1 MTNGSNEIRYSLNTK
16 SGNNVKIMN
25 IHKSK
30 GLEFSLCYFVGLHN
44 KFTIKDINDKVL
56 FSSKYGIILP
66 YMNEE
71 LEQVEI
77 KVSYLEAQ
85 VAELNE
91 VVIEQQKNI
100 DAMNIKLLQV
110 TKKLEELIEEV
121 GSPSRPNRKPPHY

>member
-1 MTNGSNEIRYSLNTK
+1 
-16 SGNNVKIMN
+16 
-25 IHKSK
+25 
-30 GLEFSLCYFVGLHN
+30 
-44 KFTIKDINDKVL
+44 
-56 FSSKYGIILP
+56 
-66 YMNEE
+66 MNEE

-110 TKKLEELIEEV
+110 TKKLEEYLDDCDEDESNI
-121 GSPSRPNRKPPHY
+121 NCI

>member
-1 MTNGSNEIRYSLNTK
+1 
-16 SGNNVKIMN
+16 
-25 IHKSK
+25 
-30 GLEFSLCYFVGLHN
+30 
-44 KFTIKDINDKVL
+44 
-56 FSSKYGIILP
+56 
-66 YMNEE
+66 MNEE

-121 GSPSRPNRKPPHY
+121 GSPARPNRKPPHY

>member
-1 MTNGSNEIRYSLNTK
+1 
-16 SGNNVKIMN
+16 
-25 IHKSK
+25 
-30 GLEFSLCYFVGLHN
+30 
-44 KFTIKDINDKVL
+44 
-56 FSSKYGIILP
+56 
-66 YMNEE
+66 MNEE

-85 VAELNE
+85 VAELND

>member
-1 MTNGSNEIRYSLNTK
+1 MY
-16 SGNNVKIMN
+16 
-25 IHKSK
+25 
-30 GLEFSLCYFVGLHN
+30 
-44 KFTIKDINDKVL
+44 KVCCIIVEVVLKL
-56 FSSKYGIILP
+56 F

-85 VAELNE
+85 VAELND

-100 DAMNIKLLQV
+100 DALNIKLLQV

>member
-1 MTNGSNEIRYSLNTK
+1 M
-16 SGNNVKIMN
+16 
-25 IHKSK
+25 
-30 GLEFSLCYFVGLHN
+30 F
-44 KFTIKDINDKVL
+44 
-56 FSSKYGIILP
+56 